1 MKHSMKF
8 SIIIPTFNRANL
20 LLDTINSVLLQDYNY
35 FEVIVVDDGSTDQ
48 TPFVMEQFTTNRIKY
63 IRTENLE
70 RGAAR
75 NTGIKAAT
83 GDYVTFLD
91 SDDKIYV
98 NYLSNAV
105 ECLIKSNFPEFYH
118 QEYEVKNDE
127 GKLINYGHYYDAQE
141 IEFLVKGNPL
151 SCLGIFIKREIA
163 LAFPF
168 VEDRNLSGS
177 EDWELWLRLAANFGI
192 IADKR
197 VSSCLVIHNK
207 RSVLNVNEEK
217 LLLRKNLALVYA
229 FQDKKVEQKFGKL
242 KKKMEAYCDSY
253 IALHLVISGENLK
266 GLKYLLNSIK
276 SHPPVIL
283 ERRVVAIFKIMF
295 LNLLRFSNK

>member
-1 MKHSMKF
+1 MKDSMKF
-8 SIIIPTFNRANL
+8 SIIIPTYNRANF
-20 LLDTINSVLLQDYNY
+20 LLDTINSVLLQNYSY

-48 TPFVMEQFTTNRIKY
+48 TPFIMEQFTTNRIKY

-70 RGAAR
+70 RGSAR
-75 NTGIKAAT
+75 NTGVKAAT

-91 SDDKIYV
+91 SDDKIYF
-98 NYLSNAV
+98 NYFSNAA
-105 ECLIKSNFPEFYH
+105 ESLMKNNFPEFYH
-118 QEYEVKNDE
+118 QEYEVKNED

-168 VEDRNLSGS
+168 VEDRSLSGS

-229 FQDKKVEQKFGKL
+229 FKDNKVVQKFGKL
-242 KKKMEAYCDSY
+242 KRKMEAYCDSY

-266 GLKYLLNSIK
+266 GLNYLLNSIK
-276 SHPPVIL
+276 CHPAVIF
-283 ERRVVAIFKIMF
+283 ERRSAAIFKIVI
-295 LNLLRFSNK
+295 LNLLRFSGK

>member
-1 MKHSMKF
+1 MKDSMKF
-8 SIIIPTFNRANL
+8 SIIIPTYNRANF
-20 LLDTINSVLLQDYNY
+20 LLDTINSVLLQNYSY

-48 TPFVMEQFTTNRIKY
+48 TPFIMEQFTTNRIKY

-70 RGAAR
+70 RGSAR
-75 NTGIKAAT
+75 NTGVRAAT

-91 SDDKIYV
+91 SDDKIYF
-98 NYLSNAV
+98 NYFSNAA
-105 ECLIKSNFPEFYH
+105 ESLMKNNFPEFYH
-118 QEYEVKNDE
+118 QEYEVKNEE
-127 GKLINYGHYYDAQE
+127 GKLINYGHYYDAKE

-151 SCLGIFIKREIA
+151 SCLGIFIKREVA

-229 FQDKKVEQKFGKL
+229 FKDNKVEQKFGKL
-242 KKKMEAYCDSY
+242 KRKMEAYCDSY

-266 GLKYLLNSIK
+266 GLNYLLNSIK
-276 SHPPVIL
+276 CFPAVIF
-283 ERRVVAIFKIMF
+283 ERRSVAIFKIVI
-295 LNLLRFSNK
+295 LNLFRFSGK